1 MNESESEIKEI
12 VKKSYTEAV
21 TKPNS
26 GCCGS
31 GNIQESMKGS
41 LVKLAGYS
49 EEDLKNL
56 PPDSVENAF
65 GCGNPLAFAG
75 VKEGEVVVDIG
86 SGAGID
92 CLLAAEKVGP
102 NGKVIGIDM
111 TPVMIEK
118 ARGNAKKAGLT
129 NVEFR
134 LGDADRLPVENN
146 SADWIISNCVI
157 NLAPD
162 KDKVFREIARVL
174 KPGGQVS
181 ITDIVTRGDLP
192 QPIRDNVEALV
203 GCLAGALDENVYLE
217 KMRQAGLVEVAVVNR
232 IIYSGNQILS
242 LVGVDGSEIP
252 ETSSSCGC
260 GTMDRAL
267 FEPYLNE
274 IDGKIWSAKI
284 IARKP

>member
-1 MNESESEIKEI
+1 MNESELEIKEI

-31 GNIQESMKGS
+31 GNAKESMKGS

-49 EEDLKNL
+49 AEELKNL
-56 PPDSVENAF
+56 PSDSVENAF

-92 CLLAAEKVGP
+92 CLLAAKKVGAD
-102 NGKVIGIDM
+102 GRVIGIDM
-111 TPVMIEK
+111 TPIMIEK
-118 ARGNAKKAGLT
+118 ARENARKAGIS

-134 LGDADRLPVENN
+134 LGDADRMPVENN

-162 KDKVFREIARVL
+162 KDKVFSEIARVL

-192 QPIRDNVEALV
+192 QPIRENVEALV
-203 GCLAGALDENVYLE
+203 GCLAGALDETVYLE
-217 KMRQAGLVEVAVVNR
+217 KMRKAGLVDVAVVNR
-232 IIYSGNQILS
+232 IVYSGEQLLS
-242 LVGVDGSEIP
+242 LVGVEGSEAAG
-252 ETSSSCGC
+252 TGSSCGC
-260 GTMDRAL
+260 GTMDL
-267 FEPYLNE
+267 NIFKPYQNELN
-274 IDGKIWSAKI
+274 GKIWSTKI
-284 IARKP
+284 TARKP